1 MTDAVMAEL
10 RFVVRGEKSIFYAA
24 DRARSYW
31 PADPHTVAIH
41 DVRPIAD
48 KLAFDR
54 NGFLMLDQPTAVGDL
69 ADRAE
74 VDARYVPE
82 VEALVARLTGAAKV
96 ISFGLMMRTDDPAAG
111 DGNQPAFGAHIDYGA
126 RTVRDQALRILGEE
140 EGERRLAGRH
150 VLINVWR
157 PIRTVERTPLALCD
171 ASTIGAEDL
180 FESEIRGG
188 LGDAGRKS
196 LFGFN
201 LAHTER
207 QRWYYVPRMRPE
219 EVFVFKLFDSD
230 PSRVQFTAHT
240 AFNDPT
246 SPPDARP
253 RQSIE
258 IRTIAFM
265 S

>member
-1 MTDAVMAEL
+1 MGDAVMAEL

-31 PADPHTVAIH
+31 PADPHVVPIH
-41 DVRPIAD
+41 DARPIAGE
-48 KLAFDR
+48 LGFDR
-54 NGFLMLDQPTAVGDL
+54 NGFLMLDAPSSVADLSDQAAV
-69 ADRAE
+69 E
-74 VDARYVPE
+74 ARYVPE
-82 VEALVARLTGAAKV
+82 VEALIARLTGAKKV

-111 DGNQPAFGAHIDYGA
+111 DGNLPAFGAHVDYGA
-126 RTVRDQALRILGEE
+126 RTVRDQTLAILGEE

-150 VLINVWR
+150 MLINIWR

-171 ASTIGAEDL
+171 ASTVGAEDL

-207 QRWYYVPRMRPE
+207 QRWYYVPQMRPE

-230 PSRVQFTAHT
+230 PARVQFTAHT

-246 SPPDARP
+246 SAPDALP

-258 IRTIAFM
+258 VRTIAFLA
-265 S
+265 